1 MSTKK
6 TVPKKATKKTVKAV
20 KRGNPKPAK
29 LVKNKSNKKD
39 IVEAKDIQAIV
50 ENPITIEEDNTDVD
64 VNPNAIVLVSKETEQ
79 PLSTIDKDVSS
90 AYIEYN
96 NEPYINTALYSNIDI
111 HEKKDRTG
119 FYIGLFGAIVVI
131 LWMLFI

>member
-50 ENPITIEEDNTDVD
+50 ENPITIEEDNTDTD

-96 NEPYINTALYSNIDI
+96 NEPYINTALYANIDI
-111 HEKKDRTG
+111 PEKKDRTG
-119 FYIGLFGAIVVI
+119 FYIGLLGAIVVI

>member
-79 PLSTIDKDVSS
+79 PLYTIDKDVSS

-111 HEKKDRTG
+111 PEKKDRTG

-131 LWMLFI
+131 LWMFFI